1 MIEVLLVDD
10 ESYVTESLK
19 ATIPW
24 EDLGVRNV
32 YQAESARDALEL
44 LEQHQ
49 IDILVTDI
57 QMPEMSGLKLIE
69 TAQEQWPNLRCMLLT
84 GHSEFQY
91 AKKAIELQVFD
102 YVLKPVDDQEFIS
115 SLSSAI
121 ESLRD
126 EWAQVEQYYRLV
138 YERKTDLS
146 ILRNNLLRELLL
158 GRRMSRQ
165 TVEQRLASYEIP
177 LTAGERAVMMLVQP
191 GTYYETMDKES
202 LALMEYAIS
211 NIAEEVLSE
220 CFHVWSCQSPHECLT
235 IIAMLRPEL
244 ARQLEPG
251 EREQIER
258 QQLKKLLPVFR
269 RSVNEYLR
277 GNISVVVTN
286 SFSFPDSIENAYRQ
300 GLRYFCMLEKNPLDK
315 EIYLEEERSLA
326 GLPQLFLETLHRPPT
341 LLYLAEVQQWDSLRS
356 KLQEVFSLLAQS
368 NYTRENLYEIYL
380 AVNNAFMYAAHK
392 QGRSI
397 YQLGHDWILDQSA
410 MQSLDELRQWTE
422 QMLIRMRDELSRQE
436 QHAKHHIVHQVK
448 QLVAN
453 MLGQDLS
460 VKTIADRVYLHP
472 VYLSKVYKSVTGESL
487 GDYIIRM
494 RMERA
499 LYLLKYTN
507 RRIYE
512 ITNELGYQNPQYF
525 SKMFKKYYGL
535 TPAEF
540 RETGG

>member
-32 YQAESARDALEL
+32 YQAESAKEALEL

-69 TAQEQWPNLRCMLLT
+69 TAQARWPHLRCMLLT
-84 GHSEFQY
+84 GHSEFHY

-115 SLSSAI
+115 SISGAI
-121 ESLRD
+121 DSLRD
-126 EWAQVEQYYRLV
+126 EWAQVEQYYRLI
-138 YERKTDLS
+138 YERKADLT

-158 GRRMSRQ
+158 GRRMTRQ
-165 TVEQRLASYEIP
+165 MVEQRLSSYEIP
-177 LTAGERAVMMLVQP
+177 LVAGERAVMMLVQL

-202 LALMEYAIS
+202 LALMEYAIG

-244 ARQLEPG
+244 VRQLEHG
-251 EREQIER
+251 EREQFER
-258 QQLKKLLPVFR
+258 QQLKKLLPVL
-269 RSVNEYLR
+269 RSNVNEYLR
-277 GNISVVVTN
+277 GDISVVVTN
-286 SFSFPDSIENAYRQ
+286 SFDFPEAIETAYRH
-300 GLRYFCMLEKNPLDK
+300 GLRYFFMLKKDPLEK
-315 EIYLEEERSLA
+315 EIYLEEERALA
-326 GLPQLFLETLHRPPT
+326 GSPQFFLEALHRPPT
-341 LLYLAEVQQWDSLRS
+341 LLHLAEAHQWDALRS
-356 KLQEVFSLLAQS
+356 KLQEVFSLLGQTS
-368 NYTRENLYEIYL
+368 YTRENLYEIYL
-380 AVNNAFMYAAHK
+380 SMSNAFMYTAHK
-392 QGRSI
+392 QGCSI
-397 YQLGHDWILDQSA
+397 YQLGHDWLLDQSA
-410 MQSLDELRQWTE
+410 LQSLEELRRWTE
-422 QMLIRMRDELSRQE
+422 QMLLRMQDELSSQE
-436 QHAKHHIVHQVK
+436 QHTKHHIVNQVR
-448 QLVAN
+448 QLVAS
-453 MLGQDLS
+453 MLGQDIS

-472 VYLSKVYKSVTGESL
+472 VYLSKVFKSVTGESL

-499 LYLLKYTN
+499 LYLLKHTN

-525 SKMFKKYYGL
+525 SKVFKKYYGL

>member
-10 ESYVTESLK
+10 EAYVTESLK

-24 EDLGVRNV
+24 EELGVRNV
-32 YQAESARDALEL
+32 YQAESALEALEL
-44 LEQHQ
+44 LERHQ

-69 TAQEQWPNLRCMLLT
+69 TAQARWPHLRCMLLT
-84 GHSEFQY
+84 GHSEFHY

-115 SLSSAI
+115 SISGAI
-121 ESLRD
+121 DSLRD
-126 EWAQVEQYYRLV
+126 EWAQVEQYYRLI
-138 YERKTDLS
+138 YERKADLT

-158 GRRMSRQ
+158 GRRMTRQ
-165 TVEQRLASYEIP
+165 MVEQRLSSYEIP
-177 LTAGERAVMMLVQP
+177 LVAGERAVMMLVQL

-202 LALMEYAIS
+202 LALMEYAIG

-244 ARQLEPG
+244 VRQLEHG
-251 EREQIER
+251 EREQFER
-258 QQLKKLLPVFR
+258 QQLKKLLPVL
-269 RSVNEYLR
+269 RSNVNEYLR
-277 GNISVVVTN
+277 GDISVVVTN
-286 SFSFPDSIENAYRQ
+286 SFDFPEAIETAYRH
-300 GLRYFCMLEKNPLDK
+300 GLRYFFMLKKDPLEK
-315 EIYLEEERSLA
+315 EIYLEEERALA
-326 GLPQLFLETLHRPPT
+326 GSPQFFLEALHRPPT
-341 LLYLAEVQQWDSLRS
+341 LLHLAEAHQWDALRS
-356 KLQEVFSLLAQS
+356 KLQEVFSLLGQTS
-368 NYTRENLYEIYL
+368 YTRENLYEIYL
-380 AVNNAFMYAAHK
+380 SMSNAFMYTAHK
-392 QGRSI
+392 QGCSI
-397 YQLGHDWILDQSA
+397 YQLGHDWLLDQSA
-410 MQSLDELRQWTE
+410 LQSLEELRRWTE
-422 QMLIRMRDELSRQE
+422 QMLLRMQDELSSQE
-436 QHAKHHIVHQVK
+436 QHTKHHIVNQVR
-448 QLVAN
+448 QLVAS
-453 MLGQDLS
+453 MLGQDIS

-472 VYLSKVYKSVTGESL
+472 VYLSKVFKSVTGESL

-499 LYLLKYTN
+499 LYLLKHTN

-525 SKMFKKYYGL
+525 SKVFKKYYGL